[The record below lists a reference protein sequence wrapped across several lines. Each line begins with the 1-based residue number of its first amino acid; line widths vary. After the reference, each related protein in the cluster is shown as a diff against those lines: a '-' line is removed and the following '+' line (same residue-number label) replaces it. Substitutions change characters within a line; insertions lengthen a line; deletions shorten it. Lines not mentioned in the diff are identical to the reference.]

1 MTCFCKVTVA
11 PVRNV
16 VTVTAP
22 GPQGR
27 DGRVAPNALVRYSSD
42 GVSWHESYMEGD
54 EYFSLS
60 TDGGTVWGGA
70 VFFKGDPGEQGP
82 AGEQG
87 LQGPAGADAPEVK
100 VLYSAD
106 GLSWHSTY
114 MAGDDYFS
122 VSTDEGA
129 TWGEAIYFR
138 GEQGIQGEIGP
149 AGPTGP
155 EVMVQYSADGLAW
168 NAVYTDGDDYIRFS
182 MDEGNTW
189 GSAVYIRGPQ
199 GIPGEDGP
207 QGEPGTPAPE
217 LEIQYSADNS
227 SWSDTYTAGDYYAR
241 FSVDGG
247 STWGAGLMFRGPQ
260 GIQGPEGPQGPQGP
274 EGERGPQGVPGADGV
289 QGPKG
294 DKGDT
299 GSAGADGADGPQGP
313 KGDQGQQGIQGPK
326 GNTGDAGPA
335 GADGAQGIQGPAGAD
350 GSQGPKGDQGIAG
363 IDGKTILGG
372 TTDPTTEGVDGDWYI
387 QRTSWHIWEK
397 VSGTWTDRGSIKGAD
412 GADGVDGTDGT
423 DGTNGQGVPTGG
435 TTGQVL
441 AKSSSTDYATEW
453 VDASSGGGGVSLGLV
468 IALS

>member
-11 PVRNV
+11 PVQNV

-87 LQGPAGADAPEVK
+87 LQGPSGADAPEVK
-100 VLYSAD
+100 VLYSDD
-106 GLSWHSTY
+106 GELWHDTY

-122 VSTDEGA
+122 ISTDGGS

-138 GEQGIQGEIGP
+138 GPQGPQGLQGEIGP
-149 AGPTGP
+149 AGQDGAPGAPGETGPAGPAGATGP
-155 EVMVQYSADGLAW
+155 E
-168 NAVYTDGDDYIRFS
+168 
-182 MDEGNTW
+182 
-189 GSAVYIRGPQ
+189 
-199 GIPGEDGP
+199 GP
-207 QGEPGTPAPE
+207 QGET
-217 LEIQYSADNS
+217 
-227 SWSDTYTAGDYYAR
+227 
-241 FSVDGG
+241 
-247 STWGAGLMFRGPQ
+247 
-260 GIQGPEGPQGPQGP
+260 GPEGPQGPQGL
-274 EGERGPQGVPGADGV
+274 
-289 QGPKG
+289 
-294 DKGDT
+294 
-299 GSAGADGADGPQGP
+299 
-313 KGDQGQQGIQGPK
+313 QGIQGPE
-326 GNTGDAGPA
+326 
-335 GADGAQGIQGPAGAD
+335 GAQGIQGVQGSEGPQGPAGPAGENGAD
-350 GSQGPKGDQGIAG
+350 GLAG
-363 IDGKTILGG
+363 SDGRTILSG
-372 TTDPTTEGVDGDWYI
+372 TGDPTTEGVDGDFYI
-387 QRTSWHIWEK
+387 NTTSWQIFGPK
-397 VSGTWTDRGSIKGAD
+397 ATTWPAGVDIVGAD

-441 AKSSSTDYATEW
+441 AKKSATDYDTEW
-453 VDASSGGGGVSLGLV
+453 KDAPSGSGGVSLGLV

>member
-1 MTCFCKVTVA
+1 MSCYCSVEITRVENTLEI
-11 PVRNV
+11 
-16 VTVTAP
+16 TAP

-27 DGRVAPNALVRYSSD
+27 DGRVAPNALVRYSAD

-70 VFFKGDPGEQGP
+70 VFFKGEPGEQGP

-87 LQGPAGADAPEVK
+87 LQGPSGADAPEVK
-100 VLYSAD
+100 VLYSDD
-106 GLSWHSTY
+106 GELWHDTY

-122 VSTDEGA
+122 ISTDGGS

-207 QGEPGTPAPE
+207 KGEPGVQGDPGTPAPE
-217 LEIQYSADNS
+217 LDIQYSADNS
-227 SWSDTYTAGDYYAR
+227 SWSDSYTAGDFYAR
-241 FSVDGG
+241 FSTDGG
-247 STWGAGLMFRGPQ
+247 STWGSGLLIRGEQ
-260 GIQGPEGPQGPQGP
+260 GIQGDEGPIGNTGPQGP
-274 EGERGPQGVPGADGV
+274 
-289 QGPKG
+289 
-294 DKGDT
+294 
-299 GSAGADGADGPQGP
+299 
-313 KGDQGQQGIQGPK
+313 
-326 GNTGDAGPA
+326 
-335 GADGAQGIQGPAGAD
+335 QGIQGPAGAD
-350 GSQGPKGDQGIAG
+350 G
-363 IDGKTILGG
+363 IDGLDGADGRTILSG
-372 TTDPTTEGVDGDWYI
+372 TVDPTTEGVDGDFYLNTA
-387 QRTSWHIWEK
+387 TSTLFGPKNVTWPTG
-397 VSGTWTDRGSIKGAD
+397 VSLIGPAGAD
-412 GADGVDGTDGT
+412 GADGVGI
-423 DGTNGQGVPTGG
+423 PTIASGDSG
-435 TTGQVL
+435 KVL
-441 AKSSSTDYATEW
+441 AVKSDESGAEW
-453 VDASSGGGGVSLGLV
+453 VDAPSGGGGVSLGLV